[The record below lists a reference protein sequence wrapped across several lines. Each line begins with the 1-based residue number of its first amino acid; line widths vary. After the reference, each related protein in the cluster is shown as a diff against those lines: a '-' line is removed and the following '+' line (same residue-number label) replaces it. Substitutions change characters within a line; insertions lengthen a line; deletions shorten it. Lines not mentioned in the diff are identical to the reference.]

1 MFSSDRSTPCGLA
14 EKKYLHCPEYI
25 FPAFDESMLTR
36 IIMCYILF
44 LVPKCVGQGKTSTSF
59 RGFCWLFSP
68 VFVLKSLNFSKVSW
82 AASSYLT
89 CQDWFWQSACIIA
102 LSTAWYTTKACVIR
116 KWKQVHFSRII
127 AITHNAVQ

>member
-44 LVPKCVGQGKTSTSF
+44 LVPKCVGQE
-59 RGFCWLFSP
+59 
-68 VFVLKSLNFSKVSW
+68 
-82 AASSYLT
+82 
-89 CQDWFWQSACIIA
+89 
-102 LSTAWYTTKACVIR
+102 
-116 KWKQVHFSRII
+116 KQVPVLGGFVDFFLPSLYLNH
-127 AITHNAVQ
+127 